1 MYRILQKTQMNKTD
15 KIISAII
22 VALMLACIGLSMYA
36 LVLVQRLEEAL
47 Q

>member
-1 MYRILQKTQMNKTD
+1 MNKQD

-22 VALMLACIGLSMYA
+22 VALMLACIGLSVYA
-36 LVLVQRLEEAL
+36 LVLVQRLKDAL

>member
-1 MYRILQKTQMNKTD
+1 MTKKE

-22 VALMLACIGLSMYA
+22 VALMLLCIGLSVYG
-36 LVLVQRLEEAL
+36 LVLVHRLEQLL